1 MTKQMTEIA
10 FLQLGALCTYVATCH
25 DYSNNFT
32 SLRVMA
38 STMPRRRL
46 VLTVV
51 K

>member
-10 FLQLGALCTYVATCH
+10 YAVMPLCPYVATCH
-25 DYSNNFT
+25 AYSNNFT

-38 STMPRRRL
+38 STMPSCRL
-46 VLTVV
+46 ILAVV